1 MSSWARRASTPVSVR
16 TATSADLRAR
26 RGDADRS
33 AYLAECLRSEHCLV
47 ACNPGATDEDGLLGL
62 TVLRHGHF
70 FARDFI
76 DYLWV
81 RAERRREGIGAT
93 LLRASVGAAK
103 STRVFTSTNESN
115 RPMQE
120 LLAAQGWALSGRL
133 EGLDEGDPE
142 LVYLLDPAPR

>member
-1 MSSWARRASTPVSVR
+1 M
-16 TATSADLRAR
+16 
-26 RGDADRS
+26 
-33 AYLAECLRSEHCLV
+33 

-142 LVYLLDPAPR
+142 IGVPPRPRTPMTSSSSRFTPMVARPDRPRPAWENGTTHHRSGRDVDSHAGPTL